1 MKRKCHSKN
10 RENDG
15 WETYDFYHGII
26 SKMSTESSRSFIGKY
41 ERSIYKWMTCLQRG
55 HRDRIKQ
62 TPFELTKMSAEK
74 PDGLAWSSHQKLC
87 LLRNLRR
94 TSTKKDMGMT
104 WPCLYSYT
112 MDLSNIENPSKCC
125 WSDKRQD
132 PTWRCW
138 GSAPQCFFRFQG
150 IVRRCWP
157 WCFCGP
163 RVLLLFHLVWSH
175 TFNTLGADV
184 VPFWDSLG
192 WSLRLHMKRVYK

>member
-138 GSAPQCFFRFQG
+138 GSAPQCFFPVPGNCTQMLTMMLLRSPCASLIPFGLESYFQHPG
-150 IVRRCWP
+150 CRCRP
-157 WCFCGP
+157 I
-163 RVLLLFHLVWSH
+163 
-175 TFNTLGADV
+175 LG
-184 VPFWDSLG
+184 L
-192 WSLRLHMKRVYK
+192 LRLVIASTYEEGV